1 MKMQMIERENSNNN
15 NEQYEQRKSVY
26 RQKSI
31 LYMP

>member
-1 MKMQMIERENSNNN
+1 MKMQMIEREKSNNN
-15 NEQYEQRKSVY
+15 NKQYEQRKSVY